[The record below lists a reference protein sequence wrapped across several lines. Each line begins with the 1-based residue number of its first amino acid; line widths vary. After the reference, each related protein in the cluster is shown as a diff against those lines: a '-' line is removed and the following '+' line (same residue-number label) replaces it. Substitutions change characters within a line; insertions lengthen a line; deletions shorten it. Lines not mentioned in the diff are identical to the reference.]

1 MTIIRDLTTEQQQL
15 YRELA
20 QDKAREKVARINYLR
35 HLRQLHESGLT
46 QATLA
51 EVENVSQPTISDL
64 LKRAHIEAPDIRP
77 GTHGGTAYE
86 IAARYAAGE
95 IDRATVRRELIEWT
109 YEKPGAPNPFPYAND
124 VAPFIE
130 GGFNNQ
136 VGRALSDRF
145 LTDED
150 YDAVLDVL
158 AD

>member
-1 MTIIRDLTTEQQQL
+1 MDMDRDQQQL

-20 QDKAREKVARINYLR
+20 RDKAREKVARINYLR
-35 HLRQLHESGLT
+35 HLRQLYESGLT
-46 QATLA
+46 QVALA

-64 LKRAHIEAPDIRP
+64 LKRARFEAPDVRP

-95 IDRATVRRELIEWT
+95 IDSATVRRELIEWA

-124 VAPFIE
+124 VPPIKE

-136 VGRALSDRF
+136 VGRALDEG
-145 LTDED
+145 LLADED
-150 YDAVLDVL
+150 YDAVLDAL